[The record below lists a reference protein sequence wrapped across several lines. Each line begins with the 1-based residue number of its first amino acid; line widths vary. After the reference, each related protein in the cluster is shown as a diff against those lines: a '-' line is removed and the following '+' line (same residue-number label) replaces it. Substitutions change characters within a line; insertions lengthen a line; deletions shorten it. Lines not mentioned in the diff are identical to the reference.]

1 MRNKLTDKCCF
12 SIDGDLII
20 RSWNSSMEKLSY
32 REAKDVVGNNVKGV
46 FPLLCDDISRVFSD
60 NRKRHLKDFRNICF
74 MGTDLSADIR
84 IIPVRNKKGEIIEA
98 NVVLDNISGKCPLTK
113 QLADSEKMVAIGKIA
128 SSLAHGV
135 RNPLNAIKGAVVYLR
150 ERYGHEST
158 LLEFSKIIYDEI
170 NKLDNFISVFLS
182 SAKGDSKF
190 IPLNLNEVLESI
202 FIMIKPQAE
211 MQGIQIL
218 RELSVLPLISADSFQ
233 IEQAVFNII
242 NNAIE
247 AMPAGGAIG
256 IKTSL
261 KREGDNDYA
270 VIEISDTAGGISE
283 KELRNLGD
291 LSENPERN
299 DRGFG
304 IFLSREVIK
313 AHRGK
318 LLWESVRDRGTT
330 FKIFLPVKESG
341 QSE

>member
-1 MRNKLTDKCCF
+1 MKNKFTDKCCF
-12 SIDGDLII
+12 SIDEDFII
-20 RSWNSSMEKLSY
+20 RSWNSTMEELSY
-32 REAKDVVGNNVKGV
+32 RESKDVIGNNVKEF
-46 FPLLCDDISRVFSD
+46 FPLLCDDMSHVFD
-60 NRKRHLKDFRNICF
+60 DGGERHLKDFRNVCF

-84 IIPVRNKKGEIIEA
+84 IIPVRNKKGEVTEA

-113 QLADSEKMVAIGKIA
+113 QLADSEKMVAIGKVA

-150 ERYGHEST
+150 EKYGHEST

-170 NKLDNFISVFLS
+170 NKLDIFISVFLS
-182 SAKGDSKF
+182 TAKGDSKF
-190 IPLNLNEVLESI
+190 IPLNLNDVLESI

-211 MQGIQIL
+211 TQGIKIL
-218 RELSVLPLISADSFQ
+218 HELSVLPLISADPFQ

-247 AMPAGGAIG
+247 AMPEGGAIS

-261 KREGDNDYA
+261 KREGNNDYA
-270 VIEISDTAGGISE
+270 IIEISDTAGGISE
-283 KELRNLGD
+283 KELRNFGY

-299 DRGFG
+299 ERGFG
-304 IFLSREVIK
+304 IFLSREIIK

-330 FKIFLPVKESG
+330 FKIFLPVTQSG

>member
-1 MRNKLTDKCCF
+1 MKSKLRDKCCF
-12 SIDGDLII
+12 SIDEDFII
-20 RSWNSSMEKLSY
+20 RSWNSTMEELSN
-32 REAKDVVGNNVKGV
+32 REAKDVIGNNVKEL
-46 FPLLCDDISRVFSD
+46 FPLLCDDMSHVFD
-60 NRKRHLKDFRNICF
+60 DGGERHLKDFRNVCF

-84 IIPVRNKKGEIIEA
+84 IIPVRNIKGEVTEA

-113 QLADSEKMVAIGKIA
+113 QLADSEKMVAIGKVA

-150 ERYGHEST
+150 EKYGHEAT

-170 NKLDNFISVFLS
+170 NKLDSFISNFLS
-182 SAKGDSKF
+182 TAKGESKF
-190 IPLNLNEVLESI
+190 IPLNLNDLLESI

-211 MQGIQIL
+211 MQGIKIL
-218 RELSVLPLISADSFQ
+218 HKLSVLPLISADTFQ
-233 IEQAVFNII
+233 IEQAIFNII

-247 AMPAGGAIG
+247 AMPDGGVID

-283 KELRNLGD
+283 KELCNLGD
-291 LSENPERN
+291 LSENPKRN

-330 FKIFLPVKESG
+330 FKIFLPVKQSG
-341 QSE
+341 Q